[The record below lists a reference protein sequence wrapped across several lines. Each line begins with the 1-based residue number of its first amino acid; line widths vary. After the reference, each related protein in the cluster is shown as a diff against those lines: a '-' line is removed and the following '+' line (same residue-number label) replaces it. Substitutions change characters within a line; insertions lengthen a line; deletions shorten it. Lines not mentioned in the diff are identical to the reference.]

1 MTKPK
6 QYSDTNLKPHIVG
19 FVCNWSAYSGVEMAG
34 VHKREY
40 PTGVKLVR
48 VTCLGRVHLGL
59 VLKAFELGADGVML
73 LGCPEADCYYESGM
87 ERAKELFTQARKV
100 LNLLGIEPERLA
112 LVEVPLGRGD
122 ILAKQVSTFVK
133 HIAKLGQVRHVRER
147 KQPAQLKKG
156 LIGAKN

>member
-19 FVCNWSAYSGVEMAG
+19 FVCNWGAYSGVEMAG
-34 VHKREY
+34 VHKRQY
-40 PTGVKLVR
+40 PASVKLVK
-48 VTCLGRVHLGL
+48 VTCLGRLHLGL

-73 LGCPEADCYYESGM
+73 LGCPPEDCHYESGM

-100 LNLLGIEPERLA
+100 LHLLGIDPKRLA

-122 ILAKQVSTFVK
+122 VLVKRVSTFVK
-133 HIAKLGQVRHVRER
+133 RISGAGSSPLRSSAEVVS
-147 KQPAQLKKG
+147 PA
-156 LIGAKN
+156 

>member
-19 FVCNWSAYSGVEMAG
+19 FVCNWGAYSGVEMAG
-34 VHKREY
+34 VHKRQY
-40 PTGVKLVR
+40 PASVKLVK
-48 VTCLGRVHLGL
+48 VTCLGRLHLGL

-73 LGCPEADCYYESGM
+73 LGCPPEDCYYESGM

-100 LNLLGIEPERLA
+100 LHLLGIDPKRLA

-122 ILAKQVSTFVK
+122 VLAKRVSTFVK
-133 HIAKLGQVRHVRER
+133 RISGTGSSRLRSSAEAVS
-147 KQPAQLKKG
+147 PA
-156 LIGAKN
+156 